1 MLGGANKM
9 AIAKI
14 ASRILKKKKKK
25 KSKKKEAKKKTVLGG
40 AQTLAG
46 KALINPYTL
55 GGGAIY
61 GVGRSSGKASEKRK
75 VNKLNEQLRRRGV
88 RV

>member
-14 ASRILKKKKKK
+14 ASRILK